1 MNHRLNM
8 AQGVWQNMPQRV
20 REPSLH
26 PSVPNTSTG
35 PQGVLE
41 PSLHPSVVPNTS
53 TGPQGVSEPS
63 LHPSVPN
70 TSTGPSVPNTS
81 TGPQGQ
87 EYGQYKPFLEAVQ
100 AGRWEAAK
108 DFYIQHPEAVR
119 VRHPLYGKTA
129 LHIAVEAGRVDIV
142 KELVSLMDEADLEI
156 KSTADGRTALD
167 IAAYKGIIEMAQ
179 CMVTKNQKLLSIPN
193 AFNDLPIVQA
203 YLLGQW
209 HMARYLYSVT
219 PLDDLMPDKGPQGAS
234 IISLCFSA
242 KEFDVSWDLIQRCPK
257 LAVTMNRRLLTPLEA
272 LASNPSFLSGA
283 ELNFWQ
289 QWVYD
294 CLYIQPPPRI
304 NHICVTVQNEENPQA
319 NNGGSLFRSVGGLV
333 ERLVSHS
340 EKQKEGLVSKIV
352 QILGIKR
359 IYEMKIV
366 QVNALAFL
374 KLICEEINK
383 DFDMQ
388 QMNYPSVRSA
398 IFLAVRRGNVEFVTH
413 MCKANPELLMIGDD
427 RGRGLFHVAIE
438 CCQEKIYNLIYGI
451 STKDTITNFVDVYNN
466 IMLHMAGLLSP
477 SAQLNQIP
485 GAALQ
490 MQRELQWYKEVETI
504 VPSRSQEYMNV
515 GESLK
520 PRELFTKNHSELL
533 KEGEKWMKETATS
546 YTVVGA
552 LIITI
557 MFAAVITIP
566 GGNGDTGFPTFNH
579 EKLFILFIISDAISL
594 FSSTTA
600 TLTFLGIL
608 TSRFAEDDF
617 LKSLPTKMI
626 IGLAALFLAIATMM
640 IAFSA
645 ALLIIVRRHSWIVIP
660 AILLSSVPVT
670 LFAWMQ
676 FPLLVRIIVSTYGKG
691 IFNRN
696 VKRWL

>member
-41 PSLHPSVVPNTS
+41 PSLHPSV
-53 TGPQGVSEPS
+53 
-63 LHPSVPN
+63 
-70 TSTGPSVPNTS
+70 VPNTS

>member
-1 MNHRLNM
+1 MCEYNLLFHYASSIR
-8 AQGVWQNMPQRV
+8 
-20 REPSLH
+20 
-26 PSVPNTSTG
+26 
-35 PQGVLE
+35 
-41 PSLHPSVVPNTS
+41 SVVHLTTCSISFTNIFS
-53 TGPQGVSEPS
+53 
-63 LHPSVPN
+63 
-70 TSTGPSVPNTS
+70 
-81 TGPQGQ
+81 
-87 EYGQYKPFLEAVQ
+87 
-100 AGRWEAAK
+100 
-108 DFYIQHPEAVR
+108 
-119 VRHPLYGKTA
+119 
-129 LHIAVEAGRVDIV
+129 IA
-142 KELVSLMDEADLEI
+142 
-156 KSTADGRTALD
+156 
-167 IAAYKGIIEMAQ
+167 
-179 CMVTKNQKLLSIPN
+179 
-193 AFNDLPIVQA
+193 
-203 YLLGQW
+203 
-209 HMARYLYSVT
+209 
-219 PLDDLMPDKGPQGAS
+219 
-234 IISLCFSA
+234 
-242 KEFDVSWDLIQRCPK
+242 
-257 LAVTMNRRLLTPLEA
+257 
-272 LASNPSFLSGA
+272 
-283 ELNFWQ
+283 
-289 QWVYD
+289 
-294 CLYIQPPPRI
+294 
-304 NHICVTVQNEENPQA
+304 
-319 NNGGSLFRSVGGLV
+319 VGGLV

-388 QMNYPSVRSA
+388 QMSYPSVRSA

-413 MCKANPELLMIGDD
+413 ICKANPELLMIGEYK
-427 RGRGLFHVAIE
+427 GLFHVVIE
-438 CCQEKIYNLIYGI
+438 CRQEKIYNLIYGI
-451 STKDTITNFVDVYNN
+451 SNKDTITNSTDVYNN
-466 IMLHMAGLLSP
+466 SMLHMAGLLSP
-477 SAQLNQIP
+477 SAQRNQIP

-504 VPSRSQEYMNV
+504 VPPRFLEFMNL
-515 GESLK
+515 GENLT

-566 GGNGDTGFPTFNH
+566 GGNGDTGFPTFND
-579 EKLFILFIISDAISL
+579 EKLFMLFIISDAISL

-626 IGLAALFLAIATMM
+626 IGLATLFLAIATMM

-645 ALLIIVRRHSWIVIP
+645 ALLIIVRGHSWIVIP
-660 AILLSSVPVT
+660 TILLSSVPVT

>member
-1 MNHRLNM
+1 
-8 AQGVWQNMPQRV
+8 
-20 REPSLH
+20 
-26 PSVPNTSTG
+26 
-35 PQGVLE
+35 
-41 PSLHPSVVPNTS
+41 
-53 TGPQGVSEPS
+53 
-63 LHPSVPN
+63 
-70 TSTGPSVPNTS
+70 
-81 TGPQGQ
+81 
-87 EYGQYKPFLEAVQ
+87 
-100 AGRWEAAK
+100 
-108 DFYIQHPEAVR
+108 
-119 VRHPLYGKTA
+119 
-129 LHIAVEAGRVDIV
+129 
-142 KELVSLMDEADLEI
+142 
-156 KSTADGRTALD
+156 
-167 IAAYKGIIEMAQ
+167 
-179 CMVTKNQKLLSIPN
+179 
-193 AFNDLPIVQA
+193 
-203 YLLGQW
+203 
-209 HMARYLYSVT
+209 
-219 PLDDLMPDKGPQGAS
+219 MPDKGPQGAS

-257 LAVTMNRRLLTPLEA
+257 LAVTLNRVLATPLDY
-272 LASNPSFLSGA
+272 LARDASSFLSGA

-294 CLYIQPPPRI
+294 CLYIQPPRI

-319 NNGGSLFRSVGGLV
+319 NNGGSLFRSVGDLV

-366 QVNALAFL
+366 HINSLAFL
-374 KLICEEINK
+374 KFICEEINK

-388 QMNYPSVRSA
+388 QMSYPCVRSA
-398 IFLAVRRGNVEFVTH
+398 IFQAVRKGNVEFVTH
-413 MCKANPELLMIGDD
+413 MCKANPELLMLVND
-427 RGRGLFHVAIE
+427 RARGIFHVAIE
-438 CCQEKIYNLIYGI
+438 CRQEKIYNLIYGI
-451 STKDTITNFVDVYNN
+451 STKDSFANSTDGDSNN
-466 IMLHMAGLLSP
+466 MLHIAGLLSP

-504 VPSRSQEYMNV
+504 VPSKSREYMNTS
-515 GESLK
+515 EYLK

-626 IGLAALFLAIATMM
+626 IGLATLFLAIATMM

-645 ALLIIVRRHSWIVIP
+645 ALLIIVRGHSWIVIP